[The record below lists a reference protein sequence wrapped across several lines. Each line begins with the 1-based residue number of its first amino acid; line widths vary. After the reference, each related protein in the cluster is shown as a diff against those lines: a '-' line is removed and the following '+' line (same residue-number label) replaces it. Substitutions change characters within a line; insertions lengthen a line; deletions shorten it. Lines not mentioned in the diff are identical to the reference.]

1 MMNFECF
8 SFKLNRYLIILTLY
22 FKLQITCIG
31 LFNTHGAWMKKA
43 AVNKIN

>member
-22 FKLQITCIG
+22 FKLQITCMIV
-31 LFNTHGAWMKKA
+31 THGAWMKKA